1 MKADKASNLNKTTD
15 CLISKCSHEN
25 KYFLMNIDLR
35 FQ

>member
-1 MKADKASNLNKTTD
+1 MKADKASNLNKSTE
-15 CLISKCSHEN
+15 LISKCRHEN